1 MSELDKDKCT
11 GCFGAANNDCDQC
24 SRRGGDG
31 LKRMREMTWDDYGIS
46 RHRYAELKAF
56 CLQYEEKKSKINRGI
71 CGVKYKDTP
80 GGGTRKDSLEQEAIR
95 NVMYQKDCEMIEQA
109 AIAAAPEIYQ
119 YIIKSV
125 SNDLSYQY
133 IEYDDKLGRIPVGI
147 NEFYGYRRLF
157 YHYLDKLKIGDK
169 IDLVS

>member
-1 MSELDKDKCT
+1 MKEMNKDKCT

-71 CGVKYKDTP
+71 SGVKYKDTP
-80 GGGTRKDSLEQEAIR
+80 GGGTRKDGLEQEAIR

-125 SNDLSYQY
+125 SKDLPYRY
-133 IEYDDKLGRIPVGI
+133 IEYDEKLGRIPCGKTD
-147 NEFYGYRRLF
+147 FYGYRRLF
-157 YHYLDKLKIGDK
+157 YHFLDMIKIGDK
-169 IDLVS
+169 LQLLS

>member
-1 MSELDKDKCT
+1 
-11 GCFGAANNDCDQC
+11 
-24 SRRGGDG
+24 
-31 LKRMREMTWDDYGIS
+31 
-46 RHRYAELKAF
+46 
-56 CLQYEEKKSKINRGI
+56 
-71 CGVKYKDTP
+71 
-80 GGGTRKDSLEQEAIR
+80 
-95 NVMYQKDCEMIEQA
+95 MYQKDCEMIEQA